1 MKEEKIR
8 KLNIAEDAKDF
19 IYQGPRF
26 KCLGPNSG
34 ESFRDTILIPF
45 LNSLNDSEEAVIDF
59 AGTKIFSPS
68 FLEESFC
75 GAIRA
80 GYVNEV
86 TRLKFENI
94 PPEWENALNSYI
106 AAAIKK

>member
-8 KLNIAEDAKDF
+8 KLSIAENAKDF

-34 ESFRDTILIPF
+34 ESFRETILIPF
-45 LNSLNDSEEAVIDF
+45 LNSLNDAEEAVIDF
-59 AGTKIFSPS
+59 TGTKIFSPS
-68 FLEESFC
+68 FLEESFG

-80 GYVNEV
+80 GYSDKISL
-86 TRLKFENI
+86 LKFENI
-94 PPEWENALNSYI
+94 PPEWESALNSYI
-106 AAAIKK
+106 DAAIKK